1 MYDSRPNLIIGFHG
15 CDEAVKQKLINNSS
29 SIQISQKPYD
39 WLGHGMYFW
48 ENNHDR
54 ALEWAENKKK
64 RGGIEIPS
72 VVGAVLQLGYC
83 CDLLDSRYVQ
93 VLKDYYKLMVGDYKL
108 VDQEL
113 PENKDLKGD
122 SHKDKILR
130 VLDCRV
136 IEYMHDQIYEQYKE
150 DINLKGFSDLKIFE
164 STRCVFTEGG
174 PAYEGAGIFE
184 KSHIQI
190 CIRNPD
196 CIKGFFNPRKST
208 PFSKWV
214 EGKAG

>member
-15 CDEAVKQKLINNSS
+15 CDETVKQKLINSSS
-29 SIQISQKPYD
+29 SIQKSKKPYD

-54 ALEWAENKKK
+54 AMEWATEKKK
-64 RGGIEIPS
+64 RGEIATPA
-72 VVGAVLQLGYC
+72 VVGAILQLGYC

-93 VLKDYYKLMVGDYKL
+93 LLKEYYNLMADAYKIVGR
-108 VDQEL
+108 EL
-113 PENKDLKGD
+113 PQNKNLSHDV
-122 SHKDKILR
+122 HKDRILR
-130 VLDCRV
+130 VLDCTV
-136 IEYMHDQIYEQYKE
+136 IEYMHDEIYDRYKQ
-150 DINLKGFSDLKIFE
+150 DIFNKGFSDLKIFE

-174 PAYEGAGIFE
+174 PIYKGAGIFE

-208 PFSKWV
+208 SFNSWV
-214 EGKAG
+214 ERK

>member
-1 MYDSRPNLIIGFHG
+1 MYDSRSNLIIGFHG
-15 CDEAVKQKLINNSS
+15 CDVAVKQKLINSSS

-48 ENNHDR
+48 ENNYDR

-64 RGGIEIPS
+64 RSEIETPA

-93 VLKDYYKLMVGDYKL
+93 VLKDYHALMVADYKL
-108 VDQEL
+108 VGQEL
-113 PENKDLKGD
+113 PENKDIRND
-122 SHKDKILR
+122 VYKDKILR
-130 VLDCRV
+130 VLDCSV
-136 IEYMHDQIYEQYKE
+136 IEYMHSKIHEKYQNE
-150 DINLKGFSDLKIFE
+150 INLNGFSDLKIFE

-174 PAYEGAGIFE
+174 PVYEGAGIFE

-208 PFSKWV
+208 PFNKWV
-214 EGKAG
+214 EKRN

>member
-1 MYDSRPNLIIGFHG
+1 MYDSRPNLLIGFHG
-15 CDEAVKQKLINNSS
+15 CEEAVKQKLIHSSNSF
-29 SIQISQKPYD
+29 QISRKPYD

-48 ENNHDR
+48 ENNEDR
-54 ALEWAENKKK
+54 AMEWALEKQK
-64 RGGIEIPS
+64 RGEIDEPA

-83 CDLLDSRYVQ
+83 FDLLDSRYVNL
-93 VLKDYYKLMVGDYKL
+93 LKNSYELMANSYKAVAK
-108 VDQEL
+108 EL
-113 PENKDLKGD
+113 PQNKSLRNDVYN
-122 SHKDKILR
+122 DKILR
-130 VLDCRV
+130 ILDCTV
-136 IEYMHDQIYEQYKE
+136 IEYMHSQIYEQYKE

-208 PFSKWV
+208 PFGKWV
-214 EGKAG
+214 EKRN